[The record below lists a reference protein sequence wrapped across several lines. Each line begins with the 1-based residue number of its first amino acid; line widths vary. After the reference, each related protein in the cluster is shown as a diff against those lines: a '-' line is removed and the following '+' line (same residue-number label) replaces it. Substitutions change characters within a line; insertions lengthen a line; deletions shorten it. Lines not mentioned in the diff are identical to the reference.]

1 MYLFKPQE
9 EEKTWKPSE
18 FLTLQMR
25 RTLSQI
31 QLEKEREVD
40 NLNILNSFLNINIW
54 MKIILLL
61 LISLYT
67 IFSFVIFNQVR
78 AMNKIIYVPSSSQ
91 ILFITSIIHSLLAIS
106 LFLTAL
112 VIL

>member
-1 MYLFKPQE
+1 ML
-9 EEKTWKPSE
+9 
-18 FLTLQMR
+18 

-31 QLEKEREVD
+31 QLEKEKEVD
-40 NLNILNSFLNINIW
+40 NFNILNLFLNINIW
-54 MKIILLL
+54 VKIIILLL
-61 LISLYT
+61 ISMYT
-67 IFSFVIFNQVR
+67 IFSFVIINQVR

-91 ILFITSIIHSLLAIS
+91 ILLVTSAIHLILSIS